1 MPVSLQLLQPAFY
14 KALIIC
20 IILLFL
26 CNPFC
31 MAQTDTVAVA
41 MVDTPAVAKDSVV
54 AKPVVKDRIYLVNG
68 SFVEGKLLK
77 MENARFNFRADNLT
91 TVNIDKRNVA
101 TIYTPTNKMRV
112 ELIDGRLLYGHFD
125 PLPTASRAYL
135 RYGPKDSMG
144 QEDGLVINLLE
155 LNSIFV
161 DNNSFFKNIRG
172 NVTAGFSYTRSS
184 NIARL
189 NFANSLLY
197 TRHQFNFEQRTSA
210 INTLSDTVPSFE
222 RVTASLVGYYKMQSK
237 WRAAALFEYQRLAEL
252 GIKARLIATTGVG
265 YPIINTR
272 RMYFV
277 TLAGISVNRELTFG
291 QKLSPFQFEF
301 PLLLRLS
308 LYKLKSGDFTLTTT
322 TYFYQGITNASRRRL
337 DQSTTLAFSVF
348 KDIDLSIEIFVNFD
362 SQPKTAGVNKADY
375 GTVFG
380 LSYNF

>member
-1 MPVSLQLLQPAFY
+1 
-14 KALIIC
+14 
-20 IILLFL
+20 
-26 CNPFC
+26 
-31 MAQTDTVAVA
+31 
-41 MVDTPAVAKDSVV
+41 
-54 AKPVVKDRIYLVNG
+54 
-68 SFVEGKLLK
+68 
-77 MENARFNFRADNLT
+77 
-91 TVNIDKRNVA
+91 
-101 TIYTPTNKMRV
+101 
-112 ELIDGRLLYGHFD
+112 
-125 PLPTASRAYL
+125 
-135 RYGPKDSMG
+135 
-144 QEDGLVINLLE
+144 
-155 LNSIFV
+155 
-161 DNNSFFKNIRG
+161 
-172 NVTAGFSYTRSS
+172 
-184 NIARL
+184 
-189 NFANSLLY
+189 
-197 TRHQFNFEQRTSA
+197 
-210 INTLSDTVPSFE
+210 
-222 RVTASLVGYYKMQSK
+222 MQSK

-252 GIKARLIATTGVG
+252 GIQARLIATTGVG

-322 TYFYQGITNASRRRL
+322 TYFYQGISNASRRRL